1 MVMSGGVR
9 VWSKETG
16 LGPVGVTL
24 HKRIEDFRIFMLI
37 DLQLSTSTV
46 KGHIR
51 ETKKFLAFLGKK
63 PLCRETIREYLMLY
77 KSKNSYVY
85 KNVLSSIKRFV
96 RDYLEL
102 EQMVSTFKFPKH
114 IYRPKIIP
122 TKEKIRKF
130 YESLDSLKEKALFLM
145 YASTGL
151 RNKELLS
158 LTFNDVDFNSKTIT
172 PRKNNQTTK
181 KVWCT
186 FYNEEAEK
194 VLVKYLESRKDNNE
208 KLFPFDHNK
217 FDELWRKG
225 KERTEI
231 HITPQVLREFFCQ
244 QMGELGVPDRYIDA
258 FCGRVPKSILARHYT
273 DYSPERLKRI
283 YDKAKLRVLS

>member
-1 MVMSGGVR
+1 VSGGVR

-16 LGPVGVTL
+16 LGPVGYL
-24 HKRIEDFRIFMLI
+24 IHKEIDDFNNFMLI
-37 DLQLSTSTV
+37 DLQLNISTV

-51 ETKKFLAFLGKK
+51 EVRKFLNFVKNR
-63 PLCRETIREYLMLY
+63 PLSREIIREYLMLHRS
-77 KSKNSYVY
+77 KSSYVY
-85 KNVLSSIKRFV
+85 KNVLSAIKRFV

-122 TKEKIRKF
+122 TREEIRRF

-145 YASTGL
+145 YATTGL
-151 RNKELLS
+151 RHRELLS

-172 PRKNNQTTK
+172 PKKSNQTTK

-186 FYNEEAEK
+186 FYNEETK
-194 VLVKYLESRKDNNE
+194 RVLMEYLESRKDNNQ

-258 FCGRVPKSILARHYT
+258 FCGRVPRSILARHYT
-273 DYSPERLKRI
+273 DYSPVRLKRI